1 MSSVRVIAE
10 KIQQDQVVA
19 YPTEAV
25 FGLGCNPHSREAVM
39 RLLALKQRPI
49 EKGLILIAPSVDLLR
64 PYIDETRMSEV
75 AWQRLSEVGEQ
86 AVTWI
91 VPASENVPKWIL
103 GHFDSVAV
111 RICLVPEVVLLCRQL
126 GYALTS
132 TSANLSGLEPCR
144 NAEEVYAQFG
154 RDFPVLNGPT
164 LGRSKPS
171 EIRDIF
177 SQQVFREG

>member
-1 MSSVRVIAE
+1 MSSINVIAE
-10 KIQQDQVVA
+10 KIRQDQVVA

-25 FGLGCNPHSREAVM
+25 FGLGCNPHSRAAVM
-39 RLLALKQRPI
+39 KLLALKQRPI
-49 EKGLILIAPSVDLLR
+49 EKGLILIAPSLALLR
-64 PYIDETRMSEV
+64 PYIDEAKMNGA

-91 VPASENVPKWIL
+91 VPASESVPKWVS
-103 GHFDSVAV
+103 GRFDSVAV
-111 RICLVPEVVLLCRQL
+111 RICPLPEVAQLCQQL

-144 NAEEVYAQFG
+144 NAAEVQAQFG
-154 RDFPVLNGPT
+154 ADFPVLNAPT